1 MTAIPGTIG
10 LTKYRNMTKS
20 ESDDV
25 DLLLYDTIG
34 FGSTDD
40 WYMIIEDILMEIK
53 FKDEINA
60 VIILLKMERKNIET
74 IRGITKFLKLME
86 LYGAQASN
94 LKIYLTHADLY
105 AEDVQENFL
114 KTIKTYIPTKY
125 DIQPEVGCF
134 VNLLEMHSDFK
145 EILKIR
151 KENDINNLITKI
163 KKTTNPF
170 SPGLHISQRN
180 DCIVNCLVNH
190 SNFRKK
196 CNDDCIVENKNNWF
210 KKNCVNAC
218 DFEEPCTKKC
228 NMRSEFKD
236 EL

>member
-1 MTAIPGTIG
+1 
-10 LTKYRNMTKS
+10 
-20 ESDDV
+20 
-25 DLLLYDTIG
+25 
-34 FGSTDD
+34 
-40 WYMIIEDILMEIK
+40 
-53 FKDEINA
+53 
-60 VIILLKMERKNIET
+60 
-74 IRGITKFLKLME
+74 ME